1 MTTDIQILDVAA
13 MLSIIRW
20 KDRAACNGKQE
31 LFFSDHK
38 QTVVQQA
45 KLVCGEC
52 PVRAQC
58 LAHALENTEIGIWG
72 GYTANERRMML
83 RANRKE
89 ALLKK

>member
-1 MTTDIQILDVAA
+1 MTTDTPTLNITA
-13 MLSIIRW
+13 MLSILRW
-20 KDRAACNGKQE
+20 KDQAACNGKQE

-38 QTVVQQA
+38 QSIVQQA

-58 LAHALENTEIGIWG
+58 LSHALENQEIGIWG

-83 RANRKE
+83 RASRKA

>member
-1 MTTDIQILDVAA
+1 MTTDTQILDVAVI
-13 MLSIIRW
+13 LSIIRW
-20 KDRAACNGKQE
+20 KDQAACNGKQE

-45 KLVCGEC
+45 KAVCGEC

-58 LAHALENTEIGIWG
+58 LAYALENTEIGIWG

-83 RANRKE
+83 RAGRKE
-89 ALLKK
+89 ALLNK

>member
-1 MTTDIQILDVAA
+1 MTTDTQILDVAA

-45 KLVCGEC
+45 KLVCGGC

-58 LAHALENTEIGIWG
+58 LAYALENTEIGIWG

-83 RANRKE
+83 RASRKE
-89 ALLKK
+89 AHLKK

>member
-13 MLSIIRW
+13 ILSIIRW

-58 LAHALENTEIGIWG
+58 LAYALENTEIGIWG